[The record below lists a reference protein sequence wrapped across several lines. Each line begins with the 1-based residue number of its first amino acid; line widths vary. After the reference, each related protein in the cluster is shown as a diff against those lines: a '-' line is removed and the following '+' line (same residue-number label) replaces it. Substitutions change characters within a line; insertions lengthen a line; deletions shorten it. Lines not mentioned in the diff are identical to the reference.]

1 MSDDFLPRLRQ
12 LLREHAHVDDSALG
26 TVEAALR
33 AEFGAQRVYIRRAA
47 KRDRLAALESLP
59 AETPPVKAARAVG
72 VSISHMY
79 ALRRM
84 ARG

>member
-1 MSDDFLPRLRQ
+1 MSDDFLPRLRE
-12 LLREHAHVDDSALG
+12 LLREHAHVDDCALG

-59 AETPPVKAARAVG
+59 AEMPQVRAAEAIG
-72 VSISHMY
+72 VSIRHMY
-79 ALRRM
+79 RLRRL
-84 ARG
+84 ARD